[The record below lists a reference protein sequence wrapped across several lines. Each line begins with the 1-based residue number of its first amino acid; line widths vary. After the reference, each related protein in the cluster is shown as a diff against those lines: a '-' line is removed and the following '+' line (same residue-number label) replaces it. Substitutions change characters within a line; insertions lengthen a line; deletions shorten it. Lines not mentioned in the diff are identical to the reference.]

1 MENGILSLKSIY
13 MVLMNEDFPNYSESV
28 IARSDR
34 KGLTML
40 RFWQRILVSEFRS
53 LPCGQMLWRSD
64 GKRNR
69 YTSYLCNRS
78 TEIKTYQ
85 AYAQELSS
93 QICENSLK
101 NQIAQFTEFL
111 SIRKYRHDVLLQ
123 RIRDLIQLAHI
134 EDPQVSDAI
143 AGHILRSANWRP
155 AVGEAILYQDAYL
168 LTMLSLYAASG
179 EAMDGPDM
187 ALLQAEE
194 YGIQALWESRNRTKE
209 KISNVSYL
217 TVHSGILQDN
227 PLPRHRFFGREEE
240 LFELKELA
248 ATGCKRL
255 ILGMGGLGKTEL
267 LRQLIRVCEEERIVD
282 KIAVVPYEGDIV
294 ESFARSFPGFRR
306 QDPEKSFHSVLH
318 RLTKEGEQS
327 KVLLLIDNL
336 TNSPET
342 DPELRKLL
350 SLPCSILIS
359 ARRNCI
365 EEMEACIL
373 SQPSIGTGSLIFR
386 DNYGRL
392 LSPDDRK
399 YLSQM
404 LADEALC
411 HPLTLRLMASAARNK
426 GWSVQ
431 ELKTH
436 LEEKDALSWQENDRT
451 VQLSQVYR
459 RLYSYMQL
467 PKEGRKLAELFTLLP
482 RDSYTPEFLRDWF
495 PASMGA
501 EADEKLA
508 ALTQSGWL
516 DQNETGFS
524 MHPLIAQCLRRRVIQ
539 QSHLLSHMAQ
549 VVKRLN
555 EMEWADAEQYGQEQS
570 RRIGSILCHA
580 VDFLS
585 GSIGQELM
593 CAFLRAGSLLM
604 PYRQEKERFL
614 MRAERMRKRCTE
626 TDDRVLV
633 LYCTA
638 CGRFNEGE
646 REQFLAVHDVQKRM
660 RTVPERMYLDF
671 CLAAGNSFAC
681 RQEYDIAQPF
691 LNEVLAEGASCAQKA
706 EAYCQLCECCEHS
719 GSREESRSLALEGA
733 EYVLAH
739 PECGEEFQVKL
750 MSLGCQLETVYGNQ
764 EGASKWLSR
773 LKDITKNQV
782 TQIAAAEYEL
792 TAGNYE
798 LNFGDLEKAYTH
810 FKNVLALMDSHL
822 EKDVTYYMLLGQ
834 IAIVLQRLKR
844 YAEAVETYLELL
856 AHAEET
862 KDTHMISMFSNN
874 LSVAYLELEQPRKA
888 LAHLEVTLEIVR
900 PQGGI
905 ALAEAQRN
913 RARAFGQLE
922 DRRQEYA
929 CLLEASPLLDVS
941 YGPDHPRSAAARQ
954 RLAEL
959 KEELRV

>member
-1 MENGILSLKSIY
+1 MTLSLKSIY
-13 MVLMNEDFPNYSESV
+13 MVLMNDDFPNYSESV
-28 IARSDR
+28 ITRSDR
-34 KGLTML
+34 KGLTLL
-40 RFWQRILVSEFRS
+40 RFWQGIIVSEFRS

-78 TEIKTYQ
+78 KEIKTYQ

-93 QICENSLK
+93 QICENSLR

-111 SIRKYRHDVLLQ
+111 SVRKYRHDVLLQ
-123 RIRDLIQLAHI
+123 RIRDLILLARM
-134 EDPQVSDAI
+134 EDPHVSDAI
-143 AGHILRSANWRP
+143 AAHIFRALDWQP
-155 AVGEAILYQDAYL
+155 AGGPAFHYQAAYL
-168 LTMLSLYAASG
+168 LTILSLYAAAG

-187 ALLQAEE
+187 ALLQAEK
-194 YGIQALWESRNRTKE
+194 YGIQALWESGNKAKE
-209 KISNVSYL
+209 RKSNVSYL
-217 TVHSGILQDN
+217 TVHSSILQDN
-227 PLPRHRFFGREEE
+227 ILPRRRFFGREEE

-248 ATGCKRL
+248 AAGCKRL
-255 ILGMGGLGKTEL
+255 IVGMGGLGKTEL
-267 LRQLIRVCEEERIVD
+267 LRQLIRVCEEEQIVD
-282 KIAVVPYEGDIV
+282 KIAIIPYESDII
-294 ESFARSFPGFRR
+294 ESFARSFPGFLR

-318 RLTKEGEQS
+318 QLAAEGKRS
-327 KVLLLIDNL
+327 KILLLIDNL

-342 DPELRKLL
+342 DPELEKLL

-359 ARRNCI
+359 SRRSCM
-365 EEMEACIL
+365 EGMEAYL
-373 SQPSIGTGSLIFR
+373 LEQPSIRTGSLIFR
-386 DNYGRL
+386 DNYGCQ

-399 YLSQM
+399 CLLEM
-404 LADEALC
+404 LVNEALC

-426 GWSVQ
+426 GWSVK

-436 LEEKDALSWQENDRT
+436 LEEKDVLSWHENDRT

-459 RLYSYMQL
+459 QLYSYMQL

-482 RDSYTPEFLRDWF
+482 QDSYSPEFLRAWF
-495 PASMGA
+495 PESMGTKS
-501 EADEKLA
+501 DERLA
-508 ALTQSGWL
+508 ALTEGGWL
-516 DQNETGFS
+516 DRNETGFS

-539 QSHLLSHMAQ
+539 QSHLLRHMAE

-570 RRIGSILCHA
+570 HRIGLILCHA

-585 GSIGQELM
+585 GNIGQELM
-593 CAFLRAGSLLM
+593 CAFLRAGTLLM
-604 PYRQEKERFL
+604 LYRQEKERF
-614 MRAERMRKRCTE
+614 MKRAERMRKRCTE
-626 TDDRVLV
+626 TDDRVLA

-638 CGRFNEGE
+638 CGRFTEGE
-646 REQFLAVHDVQKRM
+646 REQFLAVHDTQKRM
-660 RTVPERMYLDF
+660 RTIPERMYLDF
-671 CLAAGNSFAC
+671 CLAAGNFFGS

-706 EAYCQLCECCEHS
+706 EAYRQLYGCCDYS
-719 GSREESRSLALEGA
+719 GNREESRRVALEGA
-733 EYVLAH
+733 EYVLNH

-750 MSLGCQLETVYGNQ
+750 MSLGCQQETLYGNR

-798 LNFGDLEKAYTH
+798 LSFGDLEKAYAH
-810 FKNVLALMDSHL
+810 FKNVLALMERHL
-822 EKDVTYYMLLGQ
+822 EKDVTYYLLLGQ

-862 KDTHMISMFSNN
+862 QDTHMISMFSNN
-874 LSVAYLELEQPRKA
+874 LSVAYLELEQPEKA
-888 LAHLEVTLEIVR
+888 LAHLEFTLEIVR
-900 PQGGI
+900 QQGGI
-905 ALAEAQRN
+905 GLAEAQRN
-913 RARAFGQLE
+913 RARAFGQLG
-922 DRRQEYA
+922 DKQQEYT
-929 CLLEASPLLDVS
+929 CLLEASPLLDIS